1 MNCPA
6 CGSSLREDA
15 RICLSCGEVV
25 RAKVAPADRL
35 QTAPAG
41 VPSWIAFDAP
51 VGQQPLSYPASR
63 LQRIFAAAADSFV
76 LGLATFLLATALGRS
91 SVAVSET
98 GEWTVD
104 WPFLVAVLAVN
115 AAYMIVFPATRWQ
128 GTPGKKL
135 LGLRIVDLEHRPI
148 SLPQSIGRWACQQTI
163 FLVVIPLAMMV
174 ALLGCIAVPIAILIL
189 CGDGRSPW
197 DRMAGTMV
205 VG

>member
-1 MNCPA
+1 MTCPA
-6 CGSSLREDA
+6 CGSNLRDDA
-15 RICLSCGEVV
+15 RICLSCGEML
-25 RAKVAPADRL
+25 RPKVAPAERL
-35 QTAPAG
+35 QAAPAG

-51 VGQQPLSYPASR
+51 AGAEPLSYPASR

-76 LGLATFLLATALGRS
+76 LGLATFLLSLAFGRTT
-91 SVAVSET
+91 VAVNE
-98 GEWTVD
+98 GGGWTVD

-115 AAYMIVFPATRWQ
+115 AAYAIVFPATRWQ

-135 LGLRIVDLEHRPI
+135 LGLRIVDLEHRPT